1 MPRKAYAYIFV
12 MAAAGLALI
21 ASALVNWQSESPA
34 RFVCYFLIAAL
45 ASSLKIRLPGIHGT
59 MSVNFLF
66 ILVSVVELSLA
77 ETVAIACSG
86 AMLQSFWKSR
96 RRGKSLTALFNVS
109 TMAIAATASY
119 SVYHHPSWPALGFG
133 FPIRIIAFACTYFV
147 ANTFPIVVII
157 CLTEGKRLTR
167 VWRECYFW
175 SFPYYLLGAAM
186 AAQLSIVNRTT
197 GWQAS
202 VLILPAV
209 YWIYRSYRS
218 YLDRLEKEKK
228 HVEDMAGLH
237 FRTIEALALAIEAKD
252 HTTHDHLRRVQVY
265 AVEVGRQMNLGESD
279 LEALRA
285 AAVLHDIGKLAVPE
299 HIISKPGKL
308 TPEEFEKMKIHPIV
322 GAEILER
329 VKFPYA
335 VAPIVAAHH
344 EKWNGAG
351 YPKGLK
357 GEEIPIG
364 ARILSAVDCLD
375 ALASDRQ
382 YRRAL
387 PLDQAMD
394 IVAGESGKAYDPQV
408 VEILQRRF
416 VELERMARSA
426 PVEEIKLST
435 DIKVERGEAPATG
448 FANAEPGAA
457 AGAGNPAAARNE
469 LQALF
474 DATQQLGYSLS
485 LDETLSLFAA
495 RLQKAIPYNSLA
507 VYVLSEGTLTP
518 AYVRGEEFRL
528 FSTLAIP
535 AGQGLSGW
543 VAEHRKAIVNG
554 NPAVEPGYL
563 NDGTNTNSLRSALC
577 VPLETSNGVV
587 GVLTLYHSAKDAYSP
602 NHLRVLQDIRGTLA
616 QTIERR
622 LKYQYSAGADGV
634 TGQPHARLLDIFSVS
649 AGAEAG
655 RRIHKQH
662 RVQVAAAAQS
672 RALATMS
679 PRLND
684 EGGASTPR
692 RQ

>member
-1 MPRKAYAYIFV
+1 MPRKAYAYILV
-12 MAAAGLALI
+12 MAAAGLVLM
-21 ASALVNWQSESPA
+21 ASAFVNWQSANPA
-34 RFVCYFLIAAL
+34 RFLGYFLIAAL
-45 ASSLKIRLPGIHGT
+45 ASALKIRLPGMYGT

-66 ILVSVVELSLA
+66 ILVSAVELSLA
-77 ETVAIACSG
+77 ETMAVACTG

-109 TMAIAATASY
+109 TMALAATASY
-119 SVYHHPSWPALGFG
+119 SIYHHPAWPTVGFA
-133 FPIRIIAFACTYFV
+133 FPIRITAFACTYFV
-147 ANTFPIVVII
+147 FNTFPIAVII
-157 CLTEGKRLTR
+157 CLTEGKRLAR
-167 VWRECYFW
+167 VWKEGYFW

-202 VLILPAV
+202 VLILPVV

-265 AVEVGRQMNLGESD
+265 AVELGRQMNLSESD

-308 TPEEFEKMKIHPIV
+308 TPEEFEKMKIHPVV

-387 PLDQAMD
+387 PLEQAMD
-394 IVAGESGKAYDPQV
+394 IVAGESGKAYDPKV
-408 VEILQRRF
+408 VELLQRRC
-416 VELERMARSA
+416 VELEQMARNA

-435 DIKVERGEAPATG
+435 DIKVERGDAPATG
-448 FANAEPGAA
+448 FANAEPSAA
-457 AGAGNPAAARNE
+457 AAADSPGAVRSE

-474 DATQQLGYSLS
+474 DATQQLGNFLS
-485 LDETLSLFAA
+485 LEDLLALFAA
-495 RLQKAIPYNSLA
+495 RIQKAIPYNALA
-507 VYVLSEGTLTP
+507 VYTLAEGTLTP
-518 AYVRGEEFRL
+518 AYVGGEDFRL
-528 FSTLAIP
+528 FSSLTIP

-543 VAEHRKAIVNG
+543 VAEHRKIIVNG

-563 NDGTNTNSLRSALC
+563 NDGAQAGSLRSALC
-577 VPLETSNGVV
+577 VPLEASNRIV

-602 NHLRVLQDIRGTLA
+602 THLKVLQDISGKLA
-616 QTIERR
+616 QTIPLQARR
-622 LKYQYSAGADGV
+622 KHENKQIPTATSLMQMTAISPPG
-634 TGQPHARLLDIFSVS
+634 PEARNP
-649 AGAEAG
+649 G
-655 RRIHKQH
+655 RFHPP
-662 RVQVAAAAQS
+662 A
-672 RALATMS
+672 
-679 PRLND
+679 
-684 EGGASTPR
+684 
-692 RQ
+692 